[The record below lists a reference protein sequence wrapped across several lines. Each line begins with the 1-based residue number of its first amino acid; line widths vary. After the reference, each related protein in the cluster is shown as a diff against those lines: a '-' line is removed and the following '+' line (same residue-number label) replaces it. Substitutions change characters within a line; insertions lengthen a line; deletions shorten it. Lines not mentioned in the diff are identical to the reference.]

1 MKLVKDIEKTSINQS
16 GVTDKDA
23 EEAFKTILKWIGE
36 NPEREGLKETPKR
49 ENEDV
54 FSQASEEWHSHA

>member
-23 EEAFKTILKWIGE
+23 EEAFKTIL
-36 NPEREGLKETPKR
+36 NGLEKILIEKG
-49 ENEDV
+49 
-54 FSQASEEWHSHA
+54 